1 VFPTGSKLL
10 LGGAVLATIAAIV
23 YGTAQGGSLGTVG
36 LIFAAAC
43 LALLAGITIYIRDA
57 DVSAMDTAALT
68 ESPAASRTP
77 PNSPWPIIAAVG
89 GVLVVVGL
97 VTYPP
102 IFIFGII
109 ALLGAAV
116 EWMIEAWSERASADV
131 AYNAEVRGRVAHPL
145 ELPLLALVGVAVL
158 VYSFS
163 RIMLWLSKTSGP
175 ALFAIIA
182 ALILVVGFI
191 VAFRPSIRNGAI
203 GAVCSIA
210 ALGLVAGGASAALSG
225 EREMHPHETT
235 SVLAA
240 DGKCDDTG
248 ETEADDGSSQSVA
261 AKANITAE
269 LTLRSDGT
277 LTAQALGITDPQSTL
292 TITRANPTNVIF
304 HNESGEPRRL
314 VLDLGT
320 RPAVDEETGDT
331 VPDETVPNQQCTQ
344 LADEDGSQL
353 MTFSIPV
360 PSWAAEQPYAFVVP
374 GVDTARVEVI
384 VP

>member
-10 LGGAVLATIAAIV
+10 IAAAALATIAAIV
-23 YGTAQGGSLGTVG
+23 YGVAQGGSLGTVG

-43 LALLAGITIYIRDA
+43 LAGLAGVNVFTRDA
-57 DVSAMDTAALT
+57 DVSAMDSTALT
-68 ESPAASRTP
+68 ESAAARPTP
-77 PNSPWPIIAAVG
+77 PNSVWPIVGALG

-102 IFIFGII
+102 VFIFGII

-116 EWMIEAWSERASADV
+116 EWMIEAWSDRASADV
-131 AYNAEVRGRVAHPL
+131 AHNAEVRSRIAHPL

-175 ALFAIIA
+175 ALFGIIA
-182 ALILVVGFI
+182 ALVLLVGFI
-191 VAFRPSIRNGAI
+191 VAFRPSIRNGAV

-210 ALGLVAGGASAALSG
+210 ALGLIAGGASAALSG
-225 EREMHPHETT
+225 EREIEAHETT
-235 SVLAA
+235 GALAT
-240 DGKCDDTG
+240 DGKCG
-248 ETEADDGSSQSVA
+248 EAAETEADHSSSQSVA
-261 AKANITAE
+261 AKANVTAE
-269 LTLRSDGT
+269 LTLANDGT
-277 LTAQALGITDPQSTL
+277 LTARPLGIPAGQSTL
-292 TITRANPTNVIF
+292 TITRANTTNVIF
-304 HNESGEPRRL
+304 RNETSEPRRL

-320 RPAVDEETGDT
+320 RPVVDEETGDT
-331 VPDETVPNQQCTQ
+331 VPDETEPNQICTQ
-344 LADEDGSQL
+344 LADNGGSQL
-353 MTFSIPV
+353 MTFSVAV

-374 GVDTARVEVI
+374 GVEGARVEVI

>member
-1 VFPTGSKLL
+1 MFTTGSKLL
-10 LGGAVLATIAAIV
+10 LGGAVLATIAAVV

-57 DVSAMDTAALT
+57 DVSAMDSTALT
-68 ESPAASRTP
+68 ESPAATRTP
-77 PNSPWPIIAAVG
+77 PNSPWPIISAVG

-102 IFIFGII
+102 IFIFGVI

-131 AYNAEVRGRVAHPL
+131 QYNAEVRGRIAHPL
-145 ELPLLALVGVAVL
+145 ELPLLALVGVAIL

-175 ALFAIIA
+175 ALFAIIG
-182 ALILVVGFI
+182 ALVLLGGFI

-225 EREMHPHETT
+225 ERHIEPHETT
-235 SVLAA
+235 TALAD
-240 DGKCDDTG
+240 DGKCDDSG
-248 ETEADDGSSQSVA
+248 ATEADEGSSQSVA

-277 LTAQALGITDPQSTL
+277 LTAKSLGIAEPLTTL
-292 TITRANPTNVIF
+292 TITRANATNVIF
-304 HNESGEPRRL
+304 HNDSGEPRRL

-320 RPAVDEETGDT
+320 KPAVDEETGDT
-331 VPDETVPNQQCTQ
+331 VPDETVPNQKCTQ
-344 LADEDGSQL
+344 LADDGGSQL
-353 MTFSIPV
+353 MTFSITV

-374 GVDTARVEVI
+374 GVDTAHVEVV

>member
-1 VFPTGSKLL
+1 MFPTGSKLL
-10 LGGAVLATIAAIV
+10 LGAAALATIAAIV

-43 LALLAGITIYIRDA
+43 LAGLAGVVMFTRDA
-57 DVSAMDTAALT
+57 DVSAMDTTALT
-68 ESPAASRTP
+68 DSPAATP
-77 PNSPWPIIAAVG
+77 TPANSIWPMVGALG

-102 IFIFGII
+102 VFIFGII
-109 ALLGAAV
+109 ALFGAAV
-116 EWMIEAWSERASADV
+116 EWMIEAWSERASTDLQH
-131 AYNAEVRGRVAHPL
+131 NAEVRARIAHPL

-158 VYSFS
+158 IYSFS

-175 ALFAIIA
+175 ALFAIIG
-182 ALILVVGFI
+182 ALVLLVGFV
-191 VAFRPSIRNGAI
+191 VAFRPSIRNGAV

-210 ALGLVAGGASAALSG
+210 AVGLVAGGASAALSG
-225 EREMHPHETT
+225 EREIPAHETT
-235 SVLAA
+235 SALAA
-240 DGKCDDTG
+240 DGKCDDTA
-248 ETEADDGSSQSVA
+248 ETEADEGSSQSVA
-261 AKANITAE
+261 AKANVTAE
-269 LTLRSDGT
+269 LVLHGDGT
-277 LTAQALGITDPQSTL
+277 LTAQPLGITGAQSTL
-292 TITRANPTNVIF
+292 TVTRANPTNVIF
-304 HNESGEPRRL
+304 RNDSSEPRRL

-331 VPDETVPNQQCTQ
+331 VPDETVPNQVCTQ
-344 LADEDGSQL
+344 LAEDGGSQL

-374 GVDTARVEVI
+374 GVDTAKVEVM